1 MGTEP
6 VLIYK
11 EYLLQRYGNTWGG
24 KKPTKIRER
33 KQSEHI
39 LYQILFW
46 SLPILLNLR
55 RIQQQ

>member
-11 EYLLQRYGNTWGG
+11 EYLLQRYGNTWE
-24 KKPTKIRER
+24 KKPQKIRER

-39 LYQILFW
+39 LYQILF
-46 SLPILLNLR
+46 
-55 RIQQQ
+55 